1 MNTNNNTSPWGEKQS
16 DQEKSDLKNYLE
28 DWEFLNKEPSEN
40 LLKIKDIVDTWSDSI
55 KDYCLVKLNTQDEL
69 FKDLTEEKVD

>member
-1 MNTNNNTSPWGEKQS
+1 LIYNDELS

>member
-1 MNTNNNTSPWGEKQS
+1 LIYNDELS

-28 DWEFLNKEPSEN
+28 DWEFLNKELSEN

-69 FKDLTEEKVD
+69 FKDLTEEEVA